1 MKWRIFFG
9 AIWRGIKLVVK
20 SPAVRDAVV
29 SVVAGQV
36 MSKVK
41 DKDK

>member
-1 MKWRIFFG
+1 MKWGAFFG
-9 AIWRGIKLVVK
+9 AIWRGIKAIAK

-36 MSKVK
+36 MNKVQ
-41 DKDK
+41 DKEK